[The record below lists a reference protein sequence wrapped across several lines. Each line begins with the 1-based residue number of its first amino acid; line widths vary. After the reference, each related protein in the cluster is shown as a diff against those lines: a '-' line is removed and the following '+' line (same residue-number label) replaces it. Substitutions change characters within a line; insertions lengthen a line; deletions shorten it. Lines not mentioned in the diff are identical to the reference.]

1 MQKKRPRSKGTTRD
15 GSGATPPAPGADKR
29 AVRVRSR
36 LVAGVAAV
44 GVIVVG
50 AGAPAVFAASADLTE
65 SQRLATLAGLNQQAV
80 TLGHSLADER
90 DAVTA
95 YIAGGRDEKAED
107 GDAAKSRAARAT
119 RVDQQI
125 DEIHEAASASL
136 RRDLS
141 TVASLRRDALTGKG
155 SALEAHQAYSDVIAK
170 LHGIAAELAGRP
182 RRAPAPTAPRSP
194 SAAPPNRPPPPA
206 ASSSPRSPSRA
217 RSRRPRRPTRS
228 PGCPSRPRTRTTPG
242 PAANATS

>member
-170 LHGIAAELAGRP
+170 LHGIAAELAGKTPP
-182 RRAPAPTAPRSP
+182 RAGADRAPLTL
-194 SAAPPNRPPPPA
+194 
-206 ASSSPRSPSRA
+206 
-217 RSRRPRRPTRS
+217 
-228 PGCPSRPRTRTTPG
+228 G
-242 PAANATS
+242 